1 MLHSMHCEKN
11 KFQIKRN
18 ISLGKWRL
26 WDEQA
31 SSPYDFVSYFF
42 KVTKLWLTFI
52 VFFFVQCKWQC
63 VCEWNFICSFR
74 IGHRVSIKQ
83 NLNAKR
89 KHRNKQNNLLFFI
102 SSFCFIFPHLLL
114 KLRIRRVGARPSGL
128 PAHRTSQIRHKCLI
142 SSGWGYSTYLPS
154 TVGPHKSIRNW
165 QKKKIERKNVKET
178 RVKSLCLSCVFLLFS
193 FFFFFYVCR
202 LAGLRELW
210 NQRGAMARSCP
221 QKPWPLSMRQ
231 THAHG
236 VWRRSSAPASC
247 SMARAM
253 LYQTIQFI

>member
-154 TVGPHKSIRNW
+154 TVGPYKSIRNW
-165 QKKKIERKNVKET
+165 QKKKKKKKE
-178 RVKSLCLSCVFLLFS
+178 K
-193 FFFFFYVCR
+193 
-202 LAGLRELW
+202 
-210 NQRGAMARSCP
+210 M
-221 QKPWPLSMRQ
+221 
-231 THAHG
+231 
-236 VWRRSSAPASC
+236 
-247 SMARAM
+247 
-253 LYQTIQFI
+253 